1 MTTKINGIRV
11 SSFLTKG
18 TPQGGVLSP
27 VMWNIA
33 FDGLLE
39 IFSKGPVTC
48 IGFADDAAL
57 VNTGSY
63 ANTLV
68 AEAQSA
74 VNKATDWGK
83 ENGLEFS
90 PAKTAVIL
98 FARNKK
104 PKKLAK
110 LKVYDKEVEFVDSA
124 KYLGL
129 IIDSSLSWKPHI
141 KLKLKK
147 AKAHLQIVRAAGSKL

>member
-1 MTTKINGIRV
+1 MSTKINGIKV
-11 SSFLTKG
+11 SSYLTKG

-39 IFSKGPVTC
+39 IFSKGPVSC

-57 VNTGSY
+57 LNTGPY
-63 ANTLV
+63 ANTLI

-104 PKKLAK
+104 PKRLAK
-110 LKVYDKEVEFVDSA
+110 LRVYGNEVNFVETA

-129 IIDSSLSWKPHI
+129 IIDSSLSWIPHI
-141 KLKLKK
+141 KLT
-147 AKAHLQIVRAAGSKL
+147 HIHIVYY